1 MPSDHC
7 LRSSVYGLAVVM
19 TSIDAELTMS
29 T

>member
-7 LRSSVYGLAVVM
+7 VRSSEYGLAVVM
-19 TSIDAELTMS
+19 TSIDAELIIS